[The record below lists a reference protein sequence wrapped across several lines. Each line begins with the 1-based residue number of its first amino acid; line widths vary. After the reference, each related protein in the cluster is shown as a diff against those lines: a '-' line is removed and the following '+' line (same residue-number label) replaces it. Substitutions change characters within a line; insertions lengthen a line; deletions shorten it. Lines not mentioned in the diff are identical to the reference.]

1 MNDRH
6 YPAGTEK
13 GGQFAPKNGTQ
24 TEKTIAAVKKYSDTP
39 KEDLES
45 MGIDI
50 NKTSIK
56 EQVRQNLDKI
66 RNTEILANIPKE
78 KFSED
83 FQDAVVKLKT
93 ELNKSG
99 GVVTRKGF
107 GEIQVSSRLK
117 SAGAYIKNA
126 TEVAALSVVPIII
139 EKGIEIGGHND
150 HKERGYPS
158 YTFAG
163 QVSIGG
169 KKGIVAVVVKK
180 TTQNFYKA
188 HRVLTPDGET
198 LDIEKDAD

>member
-83 FQDAVVKLKT
+83 FQDAVAKLKA
-93 ELNKSG
+93 ELDTSDG
-99 GVVTRKGF
+99 FVSRKEF
-107 GEIQVSSRLK
+107 GEIQVGNRIK
-117 SAGAYIKNA
+117 TAAKYIKTK
-126 TEVAALSVVPIII
+126 TEVAALSVVPTVITNGVIIS
-139 EKGIEIGGHND
+139 EHSNHKG
-150 HKERGYPS
+150 RGYS
-158 YTFAG
+158 TITIAG
-163 QVSIGG
+163 KVIIAGEN
-169 KKGIVAVVVKK
+169 GIVAVVIAK
-180 TTQNFYKA
+180 TMGNAYKV
-188 HRVLTPDGET
+188 HRVLTPNGKT
-198 LDIEKDAD
+198 LDIENPPI